1 MIESFTELL
10 VRWFTQRDN
19 SDKLYKKT
27 ILSIQKYHNLL
38 VLQENLLNLFN
49 ETLKDD
55 FDQKRLE
62 QASELM
68 DISAAVIIIL
78 NTEEKYDHSQNVMNH
93 LFDYYKDLYEITGE
107 EETDEDQLMED
118 FLDVMASKKA
128 LIRSVTGW
136 DLNEY

>member
-10 VRWFTQRDN
+10 VQWFTQRDN

-27 ILSIQKYHNLL
+27 ILWIQKYHNLL
-38 VLQENLLNLFN
+38 ILQENLLNLFD

-55 FDQKRLE
+55 FDEKRLE
-62 QASELM
+62 KASELM
-68 DISAAVIIIL
+68 DISSAIIIIL
-78 NTEEKYDHSQNVMNH
+78 NTEEKYNESQNIMDH
-93 LFDYYKDLYEITGE
+93 LFAYYKDLYEITGE
-107 EETDEDQLMED
+107 EETNEDELMED

-128 LIRSVTGW
+128 LIRSVEGW

>member
-10 VRWFTQRDN
+10 VQWFTKRDN

-93 LFDYYKDLYEITGE
+93 LFEYYKDLYEITGE

-128 LIRSVTGW
+128 LIRSVEGW

>member
-1 MIESFTELL
+1 
-10 VRWFTQRDN
+10 
-19 SDKLYKKT
+19 
-27 ILSIQKYHNLL
+27 
-38 VLQENLLNLFN
+38 LNLFN

-78 NTEEKYDHSQNVMNH
+78 NTEEKYDHSQNVMDH
-93 LFDYYKDLYEITGE
+93 LFEFYKDLYEITGE
-107 EETDEDQLMED
+107 EETDEDQLIED

-128 LIRSVTGW
+128 LIRSVEGW

>member
-10 VRWFTQRDN
+10 VQWFTKRDN

-27 ILSIQKYHNLL
+27 ILSIQRYHNLL
-38 VLQENLLNLFN
+38 VLQENLLNLFQ
-49 ETLKDD
+49 ESLKDD

-68 DISAAVIIIL
+68 DISASVIIIL

-93 LFDYYKDLYEITGE
+93 LFEYYKDLYEITGE

-128 LIRSVTGW
+128 LIRSVEGW

>member
-10 VRWFTQRDN
+10 VQWFTKRDN

-78 NTEEKYDHSQNVMNH
+78 NTEEKYDHSQNVMDH
-93 LFDYYKDLYEITGE
+93 LFEYYKDLYEITGE

-128 LIRSVTGW
+128 LIRSVEGW

>member
-10 VRWFTQRDN
+10 VQWFTKRDN

-27 ILSIQKYHNLL
+27 ILWIQKYHNLL

-55 FDQKRLE
+55 FDEKRLE

-93 LFDYYKDLYEITGE
+93 LFEYYKDLYEITGE

-128 LIRSVTGW
+128 LIRSVEGW

>member
-10 VRWFTQRDN
+10 VQWFTKRDN

-78 NTEEKYDHSQNVMNH
+78 NTEEKYDHSQNVMDH
-93 LFDYYKDLYEITGE
+93 LFEFYKDLYEITGE
-107 EETDEDQLMED
+107 EETDEDQLIED

-128 LIRSVTGW
+128 LIRSVEGW